1 MNKLTYPEVAKEF
14 HNHFHTSFH
23 PFFMPVYSVMTD
35 KIQFDLVKFD
45 DYLHKQ
51 HGDYESKGQSM
62 QDAVTE
68 IYGPEATK
76 FILKLIH
83 Q

>member
-1 MNKLTYPEVAKEF
+1 MNNLTYPEVAKEF
-14 HNHFHTSFH
+14 HGHFHTSFH
-23 PFFMPVYSVMTD
+23 SFFMPVYSVMTD

-45 DYLHKQ
+45 DYLYKQ
-51 HGDYESKGQSM
+51 HGDYEREGRSM

-68 IYGPEATK
+68 IYDPEATK